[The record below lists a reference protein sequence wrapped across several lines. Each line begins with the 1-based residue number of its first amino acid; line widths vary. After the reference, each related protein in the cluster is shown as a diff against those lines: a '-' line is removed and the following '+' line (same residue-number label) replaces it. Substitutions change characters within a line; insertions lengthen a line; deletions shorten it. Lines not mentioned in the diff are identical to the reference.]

1 LNPMTYQEAVAAEP
15 RLADELRQRGFRVYG
30 GH

>member
-1 LNPMTYQEAVAAEP
+1 MPYEAAKEYEP
-15 RLADELRQRGFRVYG
+15 QLADELRQRGFIVHG